1 MNGSPVSVRNY
12 SYMYSGGKGAA
23 TQQAQR
29 ILEIPESITRHL
41 IITRS
46 TGDEGMNENCR
57 SLSIGVDGGRES
69 KK

>member
-1 MNGSPVSVRNY
+1 MNGSRVSVRNY
-12 SYMYSGGKGAA
+12 SQGLSCGKELQGRKHKGRTSA
-23 TQQAQR
+23 
-29 ILEIPESITRHL
+29 SISRNL
-41 IITRS
+41 VITRS